1 MCVWWCMVIS
11 VDVEE
16 QQIDVDAEQ
25 QMDVDEP
32 ADDEGHGEAS
42 GDDGA
47 RSGSAGA
54 LDVPDTLT
62 TDALIE
68 RLELLQAES
77 VLAMERETN
86 ERLKREWLESELLQV
101 C

>member
-1 MCVWWCMVIS
+1 MVIS

-16 QQIDVDAEQ
+16 QQIDVEAEQ
-25 QMDVDEP
+25 QMDVDEQ
-32 ADDEGHGEAS
+32 ADDEGHGEAQ
-42 GDDGA
+42 G
-47 RSGSAGA
+47 
-54 LDVPDTLT
+54 PDTLT

-77 VLAMERETN
+77 VRAMERETN